1 MEASGCRFTGTLDI
15 NVQLLWPENGHMIQA
30 SLLIPWGIGAEVWKA
45 NCGVL
50 RTLHVI
56 RVFLL
61 EGLER

>member
-1 MEASGCRFTGTLDI
+1 
-15 NVQLLWPENGHMIQA
+15 MIQA
-30 SLLIPWGIGAEVWKA
+30 SLLIPSGIGAEVWKA
-45 NCGVL
+45 NYGVL

>member
-1 MEASGCRFTGTLDI
+1 
-15 NVQLLWPENGHMIQA
+15 MIQA

-50 RTLHVI
+50 RTLLVI

>member
-1 MEASGCRFTGTLDI
+1 
-15 NVQLLWPENGHMIQA
+15 MIQA

-61 EGLER
+61 EGLERRLIQEKRM